1 MCVSKFGLSI
11 AIISLLIGCSHRV
24 YEQPSDKYPF
34 EAKMKELLGDDL
46 QIVNSLSKSE
56 VEISSFDLPKKTN
69 EIDRV
74 LKQLQRDGWVLKG
87 KGIGVDTYCL
97 GRNNKINI
105 VVPISKGVYDYK
117 GGQLNITDYSIDGIS
132 YSYNKWGLD
141 MCE

>member
-1 MCVSKFGLSI
+1 MKYFFIILLFLSL
-11 AIISLLIGCSHRV
+11 SVQVGCSGTI

-34 EAKMKELLGDDL
+34 EAKMKELLGGDL
-46 QIVNSLSKSE
+46 QIVNSLRKAE

-105 VVPISKGVYDYK
+105 VVPISSGHIITTLKGVK
-117 GGQLNITDYSIDGIS
+117 
-132 YSYNKWGLD
+132 
-141 MCE
+141 

>member
-1 MCVSKFGLSI
+1 MSVSKFGLSI
-11 AIISLLIGCSHRV
+11 AIISLLIGCSHSV

-46 QIVNSLSKSE
+46 QIVNSLRKAE
-56 VEISSFDLPKKTN
+56 VEISSFDLPKKNN

-74 LKQLQRDGWVLKG
+74 LKQLQKDGWVLKG

-117 GGQLNITDYSIDGIS
+117 GRQLNITDYSIDGIS